1 MRTREPLNSAQ
12 DACSY
17 FLPTSGCESE
27 PRYFGLA
34 AVLTIRVIK
43 QTFSFILFSLPHPHP
58 LPGELCSRS

>member
-17 FLPTSGCESE
+17 FLRTSGGESE

-34 AVLTIRVIK
+34 AVLTVRVIK
-43 QTFSFILFSLPHPHP
+43 QTFSFHFILPPP
-58 LPGELCSRS
+58 PPRTSRRALF